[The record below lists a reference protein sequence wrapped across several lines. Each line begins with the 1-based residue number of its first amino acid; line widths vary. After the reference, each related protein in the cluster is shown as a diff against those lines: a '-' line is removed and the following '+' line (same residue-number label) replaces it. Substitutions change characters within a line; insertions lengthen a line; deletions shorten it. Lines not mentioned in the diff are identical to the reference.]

1 MMWGICVLLVGW
13 GLARLGFAF
22 VELPS
27 FLASYFTVP
36 AILVFLPGRWIVPA
50 GRLVLGVLILIG
62 AGVLA
67 SRLLVAASLG
77 G

>member
-1 MMWGICVLLVGW
+1 MMWGIVVLLVVW
-13 GLARLGFAF
+13 GLAYLVFAF
-22 VELPS
+22 IEPPG
-27 FLASYFTVP
+27 FLSSYFKVP
-36 AILVFLPGRWIVPA
+36 AILVFLPDRWIVPV
-50 GRLVLGVLILIG
+50 GRLVLGVLVLIG

>member
-1 MMWGICVLLVGW
+1 MLWGICVLLVVW
-13 GLARLGFAF
+13 GLAYLVFAF
-22 VELPS
+22 IEPPS
-27 FLASYFTVP
+27 FLASYFKVP

>member
-1 MMWGICVLLVGW
+1 MLWGICVLLVVW
-13 GLARLGFAF
+13 GLAYLVFAF
-22 VELPS
+22 IEQPS
-27 FLASYFTVP
+27 FLASYFKVP